1 MRQDGAHD
9 AAPPGMRRD
18 RASRDFSYEKRVALA
33 RIGVASSR
41 VVRVVRD
48 RESRITSGELNPG
61 SRVDSHPSIVIPRL
75 LRIAMHFGASYIRD
89 ADMTVRSRITSHSAS
104 SISQF
109 TAFALHD

>member
-1 MRQDGAHD
+1 
-9 AAPPGMRRD
+9 
-18 RASRDFSYEKRVALA
+18 V
-33 RIGVASSR
+33 RIGVESSGADC
-41 VVRVVRD
+41 VVHD

-61 SRVDSHPSIVIPRL
+61 SHVDSHPSIVIPQL

-89 ADMTVRSRITSHSAS
+89 ADMMVRSRITSHSAS